1 MSDGVIR
8 NRFLELCKHLKNK
21 KTLLKFTIE
30 HFDSEVEQMTVDNGG
45 QQETEQGWHFANFRY
60 RGMIYIERLPG
71 ETLALLALMIRAWLD
86 EHDDT
91 RNKYRLEQPVIET
104 DDLGGGFVDVI
115 CEINFVD
122 EVFLVES
129 ATGPIEWRGGK
140 FDLGEYPVNYAEGGD
155 IGNVTTG

>member
-8 NRFLELCKHLKNK
+8 NRFLELCRHLKDK
-21 KTLLKFTIE
+21 KNILKFTVE
-30 HFDSEVEQMTVDNGG
+30 HFDSEVEEMTVENGG
-45 QQETEQGWHFANFRY
+45 QNETEQGWHFANFRY

-71 ETLALLALMIRAWLD
+71 ETFALLALMIRAWLD

-91 RNKYRLEQPVIET
+91 RNTYRLEQPVIESV
-104 DDLGGGFVDVI
+104 DLGGNLVDAM

-129 ATGPIEWRGGK
+129 ETGPIEWRGGK
-140 FDLGEYPVNYAEGGD
+140 YDLGVYPVNYAEQGAIGD
-155 IGNVTTG
+155 VATG